1 MWFRFSRKITFCCF
15 AYWWLCSS
23 SHTSV
28 FRHLQALEISR
39 MTEDYRDYSLSVQLI
54 DSLVTPPMFLV
65 SSWMD
70 NRVKTP
76 AKSLQ
81 AWAFSLGK
89 PVLPATSSPSPSH
102 ATSPGQILSQFPGHI
117 EAVLWPPLPCWWCH
131 DKKHKLRFDELENL
145 IPACKELLSV
155 LCRVNVKMSTLI
167 IQRECR

>member
-1 MWFRFSRKITFCCF
+1 MHSWLSYLVRQVFFNIFR
-15 AYWWLCSS
+15 
-23 SHTSV
+23 V
-28 FRHLQALEISR
+28 LEIR
-39 MTEDYRDYSLSVQLI
+39 QRTDDYRDYSLSGQLI

-70 NRVKTP
+70 SRVKTP

-81 AWAFSLGK
+81 AWAFSLGR
-89 PVLPATSSPSPSH
+89 PPLPATSSPSPSH

-145 IPACKELLSV
+145 IPACRELLST
-155 LCRVNVKMSTLI
+155 LCRVSVKVSALI
-167 IQRECR
+167 IQLECR